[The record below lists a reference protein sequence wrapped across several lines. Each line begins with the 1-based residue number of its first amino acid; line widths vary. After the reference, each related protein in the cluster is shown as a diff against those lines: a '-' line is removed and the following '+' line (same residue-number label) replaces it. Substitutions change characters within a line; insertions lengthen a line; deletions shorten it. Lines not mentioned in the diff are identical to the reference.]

1 MQKIFFLTLVCLG
14 FMSSAQAQKKEYM
27 GIPSLLWP
35 RLYNITYEKQTDP
48 QDEFSKPI
56 FSQEVL
62 NLNGKEI
69 TLPGY
74 MIPFTNGTKD
84 AHFILSSL
92 PINAC
97 FFCGVGGPE
106 GVIEVFLSKPV
117 SYTEKPVEVK
127 GKFVINRSNPDR
139 MMYVLEKAEFLGE
152 TDY

>member
-1 MQKIFFLTLVCLG
+1 
-14 FMSSAQAQKKEYM
+14 M
-27 GIPSLLWP
+27 GIPSLIWP
-35 RLYNITYEKQTDP
+35 KLYNVTYQKQADA
-48 QDEFSKPI
+48 QGEFDKPI

-62 NLNGKEI
+62 NLNRKEI

-74 MIPFTNGTKD
+74 MIPFENGTKAD
-84 AHFILSSL
+84 HFMLSSL

-106 GVIEVFLSKPV
+106 GVMEVFLTKPV

-127 GKFVINRSNPDR
+127 GKFVVNRTNPDR

-152 TDY
+152 VDY